1 MTTALAGMAEAGM
14 ATSLEVSMGGRV
26 MGMEVSIGGRVMGMD
41 SLLLT
46 WQQEEEHQEGK
57 GHEEREP
64 QRRHGSYTVMGCFMF
79 LTTSSV
85 KGIDDWIGFVIISFT
100 SLFQALLVL

>member
-26 MGMEVSIGGRVMGMD
+26 MGMD

-46 WQQEEEHQEGK
+46 WQQQEEHQEGK
-57 GHEEREP
+57 GDEETEP
-64 QRRHGSYTVMGCFMF
+64 KRGRGSHTVMGCFMF

-85 KGIDDWIGFVIISFT
+85 KGIDDWIGFFIISFT

>member
-1 MTTALAGMAEAGM
+1 
-14 ATSLEVSMGGRV
+14 
-26 MGMEVSIGGRVMGMD
+26 
-41 SLLLT
+41 
-46 WQQEEEHQEGK
+46 
-57 GHEEREP
+57 
-64 QRRHGSYTVMGCFMF
+64 MGCFMF